1 MSKNIKLRWVTGLV
15 VMGVAVVAI
24 AVGVTHAQQPS
35 GQPAGQAMRGGHGM
49 MGGPGMMG
57 GRGMLGGG
65 RGLAALRMGLAQ
77 LNLTEPQKEQVK
89 AILQGHREKAQAFAA
104 QGRDAGR
111 ALHEAI
117 ADGAD
122 EATIRAKAADVAKVQ
137 ADLAVFGAQLRK
149 EVLGVLTP
157 EQQAKAKEL
166 RLKAL
171 DRAEKMIQ
179 RRKKVLEF

>member
-1 MSKNIKLRWVTGLV
+1 MSKSIKLRWVTGV
-15 VMGVAVVAI
+15 AAAAVVTM
-24 AVGVTHAQQPS
+24 AVGVTHAQQTA
-35 GQPAGQAMRGGHGM
+35 GQPGGQAMRAGRGM

-57 GRGMLGGG
+57 GG
-65 RGLAALRMGLAQ
+65 RGLAAIRMGLAQ
-77 LNLTEPQKEQVK
+77 LNLTDPQKEQVK
-89 AILQGHREKAQAFAA
+89 TILKGHREKVQGFAA

-111 ALHEAI
+111 ALREAV

-122 EATIRAKAADVAKVQ
+122 EATIRAKAADAAKVQ

-149 EVLGVLTP
+149 EILGVLTP

-179 RRKKVLEF
+179 RRKRMLDL